1 MCFER
6 LICILEIFGQKGEA
20 IIADICAHSDLPKP
34 SAYRLVKD
42 LVNVG
47 LLEPVVRGRFTI
59 GIRLK
64 QIRITRNPTARCWNS
79 LRPL

>member
-1 MCFER
+1 MYFER
-6 LICILEIFGQKGEA
+6 LICILEIFGQKREA
-20 IIADICAHSDLPKP
+20 IVADICAHSDLPKP
-34 SAYRLVKD
+34 SAYRLVQD

-47 LLEPVVRGRFTI
+47 LLEPVARGRFTI

-64 QIRITRNPTARCWNS
+64 QITPNPTARCSNS